1 MLHFSRTRVFF
12 WGAPGLPLTVT
23 DRFRLDGRTALVTG
37 AGRGIGRACAI
48 ALAQAGAEVWLIART
63 RDEIEQAAAEIRAA
77 GGKAHAVACDVLSAA
92 EVKKVVMAMPV
103 LDVLVNNAG
112 SNIPEPFVEVSEAH
126 LDRLLDLNVRAA
138 FLVAQAAA
146 KKMLEA
152 PERRQRGGAILHMS
166 SQMGHVGA
174 VNRTVYCMTKHA
186 LEGLTKAMAALG
198 SFNYNAAKAAV
209 IMMTRSAALELA
221 PHGIRVVSI
230 APTFVETPLYNQLA
244 AAKPGFAQWVKERIP
259 AGGVGRAEDVASAV
273 VFAASP
279 AAALV
284 TGSSLLVDGGW
295 TAQ

>member
-1 MLHFSRTRVFF
+1 VAAS
-12 WGAPGLPLTVT
+12 
-23 DRFRLDGRTALVTG
+23 DRFRLDGRSALVTG

-63 RDEIEQAAAEIRAA
+63 KDEIEQAAAGIRAA
-77 GGKAHAVACDVLSAA
+77 GGKAHAAVCDVLSTPAFS
-92 EVKKVVMAMPV
+92 KVIATMPA
-103 LDVLVNNAG
+103 LDILVNNAG
-112 SNIPEPFVEVSEAH
+112 SNIPEPFVDVSEEH
-126 LDRLLDLNVRAA
+126 LDRLLGLNVRAA

-146 KKMLEA
+146 KKMLEGKT
-152 PERRQRGGAILHMS
+152 RGGAIVNMS

-174 VNRTVYCMTKHA
+174 VNRTVYCMSKHA
-186 LEGLTKAMAALG
+186 LEGLTKAM
-198 SFNYNAAKAAV
+198 
-209 IMMTRSAALELA
+209 ALELA

-230 APTFVETPLYNQLA
+230 APTFVETPLYKEMA

-259 AGGVGRAEDVASAV
+259 AGGVGRPEDVASAV